1 MQCFSTPDFRI
12 ATSALFDGPGRNHLY
27 QLSKQ
32 SSSSFLTVI
41 FGVCVG
47 TALIFELCN
56 PEELDLQDISPIPYT
71 PMSASPD
78 SFRTLVLLPGTGSR
92 PIRCELASAQ
102 LSESPSYEALSY
114 QWGDQKRLK
123 AIFVNDVKVAVA
135 ENLWLALS
143 SLRHAQHPKS
153 LWADAICINQQDD
166 DEKALQIPIMGSI
179 YQRARSVIIY
189 LGNHK
194 TYNDHH
200 RRSSTLDAVEST
212 ITHALK
218 SDNYTEQPL
227 KLAQDVHS
235 TTLEKQQGLMLRRV
249 KQAVHE
255 VKIAQVGMDY
265 FLRNLIHE
273 KYWKRGWIIQEVV
286 MASENLMV
294 RYGSNSVSWEEFMYW
309 VQGYHQ
315 RHPKD
320 DSVRQIVHLD
330 ELRQLRSRPGS
341 VLTLA
346 ALLDAF
352 KNCFTSRRQ
361 DGIFHDK
368 IYAFLGLAHDCPSG
382 SFPVS
387 YKKSAAQIY
396 QDCVTY
402 FWENSS
408 MTPKQRAI
416 ELVYF
421 SSLIRRL
428 LTREPALRR
437 KSGRPFGEHPYE
449 ASYLLAWQD
458 EQSQPDPEIKDFNF
472 LGSVLFG
479 ILIGTFHGIIMGV
492 WSGISEYRTTDK
504 EWFWKASEAE
514 DLALWVSNQ
523 EKSESIH
530 DLFVRGMIVEEIQHV
545 GPPYTAVMVTGSEVN
560 DWSLVAANSAMDDA
574 DLAAQ
579 KEVLSKMT
587 SLVHILRPSTA
598 HSVAR
603 LLCPTQAFL
612 FSKINVYTE
621 TAADTQEQNIP
632 RIFFGANSSVGL
644 VPSEAQAGDLICRF
658 WNSNTF
664 AVVRREQQRQGLV
677 SLLHNF
683 LRGEESRKN
692 FRLIGRAIMAKAD
705 SPDKDISLR
714 LNGELF
720 GVVNEMAIDVPV
732 SLATLTHLTLNT
744 IFWEGT

>member
-1 MQCFSTPDFRI
+1 MQCFSMPDFRI
-12 ATSALFDGPGRNHLY
+12 ASGILFDGPGRNYLY
-27 QLSKQ
+27 ELPKQ
-32 SSSSFLTVI
+32 SSSSFLTII
-41 FGVCVG
+41 FGICVG
-47 TALIFELCN
+47 AALIFEICN

-71 PMSASPD
+71 PLSASPD
-78 SFRTLVLLPGTGSR
+78 SFRTLVLLPGTGTR
-92 PIRCELASAQ
+92 PIRCELASVR
-102 LSESPSYEALSY
+102 LSENPSYEALSY

-123 AIFVNDVKVAVA
+123 AIFVNDVKVAVT

-143 SLRHAQHPKS
+143 SLRHTQHPRS
-153 LWADAICINQQDD
+153 LWADAICINQRDKV
-166 DEKALQIPIMGSI
+166 ETALQVHIMGSI

-194 TYNDHH
+194 AYNDLH
-200 RRSSTLDAVEST
+200 RRSSTLDAVET
-212 ITHALK
+212 AITEALELH
-218 SDNYTEQPL
+218 NNTEQPL
-227 KLAQDVHS
+227 KSAQDVDS
-235 TTLEKQQGLMLRRV
+235 APLEKKVQGVVNR
-249 KQAVHE
+249 AVSE
-255 VKIAQVGMDY
+255 VKVARVGMDY

-273 KYWKRGWIIQEVV
+273 EYWKRGWIIQEVV

-294 RYGSNSVSWEEFMYW
+294 RYGSNSVSWEEFMHW
-309 VQGYHQ
+309 VRDYHQ

-320 DSVRQIVHLD
+320 DSVRQIVHLN

-352 KNCFTSRRQ
+352 KDCFTSKRQ
-361 DGIFHDK
+361 NGIFHDK
-368 IYAFLGLAHDCPSG
+368 IYAFLGLAHDCSSD
-382 SFPVS
+382 SFPVV
-387 YKKSAAQIY
+387 YEKSAAQIY
-396 QDCVTY
+396 QDCIAY

-437 KSGRPFGEHPYE
+437 KPERPFGEHPYE
-449 ASYLLAWQD
+449 ARYLLAWQN
-458 EQSQPDPEIKDFNF
+458 EQSQLNREIKDSTF
-472 LGSVLFG
+472 LQSMLFG
-479 ILIGTFHGIIMGV
+479 ILIGTIHGTIMGV
-492 WSGISEYRTTDK
+492 WSGISKYRRTG
-504 EWFWKASEAE
+504 EECFWKASEPE

-523 EKSESIH
+523 EKSENIH

-545 GPPYTAVMVTGSEVN
+545 GPPYMTVLVAGNKVN
-560 DWSLVAANSAMDDA
+560 DWSLVAANLAIHDA

-579 KEVLSKMT
+579 RRMLRKMT
-587 SLVHILRPSTA
+587 SLVHILGPSTV

-603 LLCPTQAFL
+603 LLSPTQAFSS
-612 FSKINVYTE
+612 SKVNVYTAIV
-621 TAADTQEQNIP
+621 TNTQEQNIP
-632 RIFFGANSSVGL
+632 RIFFGADSSVGL

-658 WNSNTF
+658 WNSNTL
-664 AVVRREQQRQGLV
+664 AVVRRERQRQ
-677 SLLHNF
+677 SLIPLLRDF
-683 LRGEESRKN
+683 LWGEESRKD

-705 SPDKDISLR
+705 LPDKDISSR

-720 GVVNEMAIDVPV
+720 GVVNEKAIDIPV
-732 SLATLTHLTLNT
+732 SLATLTHLALNT